1 MADPAGVTPG
11 SAPAAFFAQVG
22 DAFRRAADAAGGVI
36 EHWYDLLGRPAMV
49 GGAGT
54 ALLAPL
60 TGALAHRRCESAPG
74 PPALRLFVWDGRSTG
89 VGLPGAPWGPT
100 DYGAKGVIDGFN
112 DERFSTVFAPGVDLF
127 NMFDREAGVGFFW
140 LEDASALPYWE
151 RGFPLRTLLH
161 WSTAGSGRQL
171 VHSGGVGIGDDAVL
185 LTGVGGSGK
194 STTTLACLQAG
205 MDYAGDDYVAFELA
219 SAPGGAPRLHSL
231 YSSAK
236 IDHATL
242 RRFPGLRPLVANA
255 DSDDEKALLLLHP
268 ALGHRLASGQRIRA
282 IALPRVTGR
291 RDTRVVEA
299 SPVAAVRALAPTTVF
314 QLPRLDREAFA
325 RVVALSRSV
334 PAYHLEL
341 GTDRDRVPEAVAG
354 LLAG

>member
-1 MADPAGVTPG
+1 VTAGAA
-11 SAPAAFFAQVG
+11 APAAFFEQVG
-22 DAFRRAADAAGGVI
+22 DAFRRAAEAAGGPV
-36 EHWYDLLGRPAMV
+36 EHWYDLMARPTVV
-49 GGAGT
+49 GGAGD

-74 PPALRLFVWDGRSTG
+74 PPALRLFVWDERSTG
-89 VGLPGAPWGPT
+89 VGLPDAPWGPT

-127 NMFDREAGVGFFW
+127 NMFDRETGVGFFF

-161 WSTAGSGRQL
+161 WSTGGTGRQL
-171 VHSGGVGIGDDAVL
+171 VHSGGVGTGGDAVL

-194 STTTLACLQAG
+194 STTTLTCLRAG
-205 MDYAGDDYVAFELA
+205 LDYAGDDYVAFELPA
-219 SAPGGAPRLHSL
+219 EPGGSPRLHSL

-236 IDHATL
+236 VDHHTLERFPDL
-242 RRFPGLRPLVANA
+242 RRLAANA
-255 DSDDEKALLLLHP
+255 GSDDEKALLLLHP
-268 ALGHRLASGQRIRA
+268 AFGSRLASGQRIRA

-291 RDTRVVEA
+291 PETRVTEA

-314 QLPRLDREAFA
+314 QLPRLDQEAFA
-325 RVVALSRSV
+325 RVVALSRAV
-334 PAYHLEL
+334 PSYHLEL
-341 GTDRDRVPEAVAG
+341 GTDRERIPDVVAG